1 MADYGWVYAGCDSIL
16 TGAAGDTGS
25 VIFKTAEQHLSG
37 TYDFIYATASNR
49 VGIGL
54 AYPALPTHKLHVIG
68 DISVTGTIYA
78 REFETQL
85 VSSSIIYESGS
96 HKFGN
101 SSDDDHEFTG
111 SIEVLTTAP
120 LGYHQKWNYDAG
132 SYATLAVAN
141 GSSTTI
147 ATAES
152 GDIILDSAA
161 DIVVDAA
168 GGNIEFKDAGTLQL
182 SLDMDSTANAQIIK
196 LEVDADDLVFKQYD
210 GNEVVRIADDRKLYF
225 YDKGGEHISSDG
237 STLTIAG
244 SAITLDSAGDII
256 LDAAGD
262 NIIFKD
268 AGTAIGKFSNSSSDF
283 VIESE
288 VDAKDII
295 FKQYDGTETLRL
307 TDAGSVEVKDNLT
320 LKSDSAV
327 LALGLGSDFT
337 VTHDGTTGAT
347 LAGTPISINSTGD
360 LTLDSTTDIVIDA
373 AGGNVEF
380 KDAGTLQLTLDMD
393 TTSGVQ
399 ILKLGV
405 DTDDLVFQ
413 QYDGNEV
420 IRVADDRKLYF
431 YDKGGEHISSD
442 GTDLTIASGAD
453 MNLTCAGGDINIP
466 ANIGLT
472 FGDDGEK
479 IEGDGTNLT
488 IASSNNLTLDANAD
502 LVLDAN
508 GGDVT
513 FKDGGTSAI
522 NFNMSTTAG
531 ACFINNGAGN
541 TVVAIDDGDTRLYFR
556 DKGGEYI
563 VGDGTDL
570 NIVAGRDIILTPGA
584 PSAGG
589 AEGAQVSISG
599 TLMVSGT
606 IVADSY
612 QIVSYTEMYSTGSTN
627 FGDDISDLHQ
637 ITGTLAVSGAA
648 GTAAPALYVQ
658 GNTKVGVGTSTPQEI
673 LHIKSATTTKPV
685 VLIENTNEDA
695 VSSELKFLKSTTDE
709 AAKDDIGLISFYG
722 NDAANSSSR
731 MAFILGENWT
741 VDSGAE
747 EGALH
752 FGVATAG
759 ANSVSTLSLVGQGTA
774 KTSYAVFGDPWEGST
789 NTKVGIGIAAPTSAL
804 HIVDEHP
811 TIILQSSTAGGDPH
825 IRFKSGDG
833 SQMANIRCDVTS
845 NLLNHLA
852 ISSGAGED
860 HLVVDATG
868 YVGVGLSAPP
878 ASLSV
883 SGSMT
888 VQFNNQS
895 KTDGQ
900 TYAVVATDYI
910 VNIKGSGARAVTL
923 QAADIAGQGRIIV
936 IKDGDGNASSANITI
951 NRASSDTID
960 GATSV
965 AITSNYGSVSLV
977 SDGGSKW
984 IVY

>member
-1 MADYGWVYAGCDSIL
+1 
-16 TGAAGDTGS
+16 
-25 VIFKTAEQHLSG
+25 
-37 TYDFIYATASNR
+37 
-49 VGIGL
+49 
-54 AYPALPTHKLHVIG
+54 
-68 DISVTGTIYA
+68 
-78 REFETQL
+78 
-85 VSSSIIYESGS
+85 
-96 HKFGN
+96 
-101 SSDDDHEFTG
+101 
-111 SIEVLTTAP
+111 
-120 LGYHQKWNYDAG
+120 
-132 SYATLAVAN
+132 
-141 GSSTTI
+141 
-147 ATAES
+147 
-152 GDIILDSAA
+152 
-161 DIVVDAA
+161 
-168 GGNIEFKDAGTLQL
+168 
-182 SLDMDSTANAQIIK
+182 
-196 LEVDADDLVFKQYD
+196 
-210 GNEVVRIADDRKLYF
+210 
-225 YDKGGEHISSDG
+225 
-237 STLTIAG
+237 
-244 SAITLDSAGDII
+244 
-256 LDAAGD
+256 
-262 NIIFKD
+262 
-268 AGTAIGKFSNSSSDF
+268 
-283 VIESE
+283 
-288 VDAKDII
+288 
-295 FKQYDGTETLRL
+295 
-307 TDAGSVEVKDNLT
+307 
-320 LKSDSAV
+320 
-327 LALGLGSDFT
+327 
-337 VTHDGTTGAT
+337 
-347 LAGTPISINSTGD
+347 
-360 LTLDSTTDIVIDA
+360 
-373 AGGNVEF
+373 
-380 KDAGTLQLTLDMD
+380 
-393 TTSGVQ
+393 
-399 ILKLGV
+399 
-405 DTDDLVFQ
+405 
-413 QYDGNEV
+413 
-420 IRVADDRKLYF
+420 
-431 YDKGGEHISSD
+431 
-442 GTDLTIASGAD
+442 
-453 MNLTCAGGDINIP
+453 
-466 ANIGLT
+466 
-472 FGDDGEK
+472 
-479 IEGDGTNLT
+479 
-488 IASSNNLTLDANAD
+488 
-502 LVLDAN
+502 
-508 GGDVT
+508 
-513 FKDGGTSAI
+513 
-522 NFNMSTTAG
+522 
-531 ACFINNGAGN
+531 
-541 TVVAIDDGDTRLYFR
+541 
-556 DKGGEYI
+556 
-563 VGDGTDL
+563 
-570 NIVAGRDIILTPGA
+570 
-584 PSAGG
+584 
-589 AEGAQVSISG
+589 
-599 TLMVSGT
+599 MVSGT